1 MDVFIK
7 NMLPMLYLE
16 TDSIAAVH
24 SGCESSD
31 VDRYWVSGLFDK
43 GSWTEAHSG
52 WAKTVVTGRARL
64 GGFPIGVIAVETQTV
79 TKNIPA
85 DPGMPES
92 SEQMIPQAGQ
102 VWFPDSA
109 TKTALAMEEFNLEGL
124 PLMVLANW
132 RGFSG
137 GQRDLFEGILQAGS
151 LIVENLR
158 SYKQPAFVYLPPGAE
173 LRGGA
178 WVVVDSQI
186 NPTMVELYADPSAR
200 GGVLEPEGVVE
211 IKYRRQDL
219 IKTIHRLDP
228 LVQKLKGL
236 NDEQGAADRI
246 EKLLPVYR
254 QVAVQFAEMHDKPT
268 RMGEKGVMRG
278 VVPWKHARSFFV
290 QRLKRRLTEEVLTKH
305 IESADETIVRPHSL
319 NILRDWFLNSLLED
333 DGDVLAGMLMGC
345 SIFTLC
351 CIYPGC
357 FLPQHIASSHKPN
370 QFASVFKLIET
381 NLFYSSRIS
390 QGRLLS
396 RCLF

>member
-1 MDVFIK
+1 MICE
-7 NMLPMLYLE
+7 LSLYPGMCLMG
-16 TDSIAAVH
+16 AVL
-24 SGCESSD
+24 SGYSTND

-52 WAKTVVTGRARL
+52 WAKTVITGRARL

-92 SEQMIPQAGQ
+92 SEQLIPQAGQ

-109 TKTALAMEEFNLEGL
+109 TKTALAIEEFNLERL
-124 PLMVLANW
+124 PLMILANW

-151 LIVENLR
+151 VIVENLR
-158 SYKQPAFVYLPPGAE
+158 SYSQPAFVYLPPGAE

-186 NPTMVELYADPSAR
+186 NPAMLEFYADPSAR

-228 LVQKLKGL
+228 LVQEFKEL
-236 NDEQGAADRI
+236 NDEKALADRI

-268 RMGEKGVMRG
+268 RMGEKGVIRG
-278 VVPWKHARSFFV
+278 IVPWKHARGFFI

-305 IESADETIVRPHSL
+305 IESADETIVKPQSS

-333 DGDVLAGMLMGC
+333 DGDVLAGMIIG
-345 SIFTLC
+345 
-351 CIYPGC
+351 
-357 FLPQHIASSHKPN
+357 
-370 QFASVFKLIET
+370 
-381 NLFYSSRIS
+381 
-390 QGRLLS
+390 
-396 RCLF
+396 RCLCWGTCRQVDPAASFTA